1 MIMLDIDVPNTCF
14 DCPMLDND
22 GGYCH
27 VIYDVNKNNAL
38 KTMTKERLPDCP
50 ILAEITPHIA
60 NTGEIN
66 MRFSNHE
73 KLNDK
78 INEYIKYRPKRV
90 ATQEEWEKLFENTK
104 EPPY

>member
-1 MIMLDIDVPNTCF
+1 MIILDIDMPKSCSECQLLSEEVWCVVTGISVWQNHI
-14 DCPMLDND
+14 D
-22 GGYCH
+22 YE
-27 VIYDVNKNNAL
+27 
-38 KTMTKERLPDCP
+38 KERLPDCP

-60 NTGEIN
+60 NTGEFN